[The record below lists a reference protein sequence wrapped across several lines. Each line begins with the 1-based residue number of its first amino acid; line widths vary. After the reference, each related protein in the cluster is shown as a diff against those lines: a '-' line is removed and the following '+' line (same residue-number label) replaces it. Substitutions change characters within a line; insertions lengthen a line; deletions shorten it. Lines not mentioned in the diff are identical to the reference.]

1 MSILSPAIAADFAT
15 GLTAGLTAKTET
27 GTLIWVS
34 DIIDLVRRYFE
45 DLGLSETAAAL
56 LFLATMICSVFVL
69 CAASYF
75 ATRWFFSAAIGYVAG
90 KTPTKWD
97 DILLASRF
105 FRRLSHFAP
114 ALVVYFS
121 ATGFPEARDW
131 IQRAVLAYMVVVG
144 VFTCNALLSAVESIY
159 RTLAVSRHRPIKGFI
174 QVVKILVFIVGV
186 ILFVAA
192 LIDRSPWVFLTGV
205 SALTA
210 VLLLVFKDTLL
221 GLVASFQ
228 ISASD
233 MVREGDWIE
242 MPKYGADGDVID
254 VTLYTVKVRN
264 WDKTITS
271 IPTYALVSDSFKNW
285 RGMEESGGRRI
296 KRAVH
301 IDMNSIR
308 LCDDATLDR
317 FEKIAMIADY
327 VREKRDEVEK
337 YNTETGADTSVLVN
351 GRRLTNVGTFRAYV
365 AAYLRSHPRVN
376 QGMTFLVRQLAPGE
390 LGLPIEIYVFCSDQA
405 WARYEEIQAD
415 IFDHILSVVPE
426 FGLRVFQSPSGSDF
440 ARLTGAAEE

>member
-1 MSILSPAIAADFAT
+1 M
-15 GLTAGLTAKTET
+15 GLTE
-27 GTLIWVS
+27 S
-34 DIIDLVRRYFE
+34 
-45 DLGLSETAAAL
+45 AAAL
-56 LFLATMICSVFVL
+56 LFLGTMVCAVLVL
-69 CAASYF
+69 CAVSYF
-75 ATRWFFSAAIGYVAG
+75 GTRWFFSTAIGYVAG
-90 KTPTKWD
+90 KTPTRWD
-97 DILLASRF
+97 DILLESRF
-105 FRRLSHFAP
+105 FARLSHFAP
-114 ALVVYFS
+114 VLVVYFA

-144 VFTCNALLSAVESIY
+144 VFACNALLSAGEAIY
-159 RTLAVSRHRPIKGFI
+159 RTLEVSRHRPIRGFVQI
-174 QVVKILVFIVGV
+174 VKILVFIVGV

-228 ISASD
+228 ITASD

-264 WDKTITS
+264 WDKTITT

-296 KRAVH
+296 KRAVN

-308 LCDDATLDR
+308 FCDDALLER
-317 FEKIAMIADY
+317 FEKIRLISDY
-327 VREKRDEVEK
+327 VREKREEIERH
-337 YNTETGADTSVLVN
+337 NAETGADTSVLVN

-365 AAYLRSHPRVN
+365 AAYLRSHPRVH
-376 QGMTFLVRQLAPGE
+376 QGLTFLVRQLAPGE
-390 LGLPIEIYVFCSDQA
+390 TGLPIEIYVFCSDQA
-405 WARYEEIQAD
+405 WARYEAIQAD

-426 FGLRVFQSPSGSDF
+426 FGLRVFQSPSGNDF
-440 ARLTGAAEE
+440 AGLAGSSAARA